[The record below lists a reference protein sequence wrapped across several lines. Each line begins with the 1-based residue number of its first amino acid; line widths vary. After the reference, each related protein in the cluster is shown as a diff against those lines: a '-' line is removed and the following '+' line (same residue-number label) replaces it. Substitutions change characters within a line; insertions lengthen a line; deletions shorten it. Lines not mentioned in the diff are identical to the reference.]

1 MNLNLEQLRAQVN
14 DVFAETAA
22 FRRDI
27 HMHPELSEHEA
38 RTEAK
43 ICARLDELGIPYEK
57 DIAGHGVCATVYGQS
72 TKKTVA
78 LRADIDALPITEQ
91 TGLPYASQ
99 NAGVMHACGHDMHTS
114 ILLGVAKILKAN
126 QDSLPG
132 TVRLLF
138 QPSEET
144 IGGARQ
150 MIEAGCLK
158 NPEIKNIIAL
168 HVAPN
173 IDCGKLEFIK
183 GYMNAASCEFYLT
196 VKGKSCHGAHPE
208 GGIDVLPPACAIVSG
223 LQTIVTRNLPATTP
237 AIITVGR
244 FHSGTANN
252 IVSGEA
258 KLGGILR
265 TFDLSLRESI
275 KQRILKMAE
284 DTAAAYGASCEVVF
298 EDSYPSLKNSD
309 TLFDLLTPVMEEA
322 FGKDNIVY
330 ADVPSLGADDFAYF
344 TQGYQGFYFNLGTHD
359 PQSDA
364 CFPLHNEHFAPQEE
378 ALRIGMLAE
387 LVGIYTIL
395 TT

>member
-1 MNLNLEQLRAQVN
+1 MYFDLEQLHKQVA
-14 DVFAETAA
+14 DVFDEVAA

-38 RTEAK
+38 RTETK
-43 ICARLDELGIPYEK
+43 ICDWLNALDIPYEK
-57 DIAGHGVCATVYGQS
+57 GIAGHGICATIYGQR
-72 TKKTVA
+72 TDKTA
-78 LRADIDALPITEQ
+78 AIRADIDALPVTEQ

-126 QDSLPG
+126 QASLPG

-150 MIEAGCLK
+150 MIEVGCLQD
-158 NPEIKNIIAL
+158 PDIKNIIAL
-168 HVAPN
+168 HVEPN
-173 IDCGKLEFIK
+173 VDCGKLEFIK

-275 KQRILKMAE
+275 KQRILKIIYILQLMRRLHPFFQLRISFIAVIPYIPLIE
-284 DTAAAYGASCEVVF
+284 GEVDLFLAVF
-298 EDSYPSLKNSD
+298 FR
-309 TLFDLLTPVMEEA
+309 FDC
-322 FGKDNIVY
+322 I
-330 ADVPSLGADDFAYF
+330 ADRNNTGDEIIHSLGA
-344 TQGYQGFYFNLGTHD
+344 
-359 PQSDA
+359 
-364 CFPLHNEHFAPQEE
+364 CQEINGVICIISIV
-378 ALRIGMLAE
+378 LMQ
-387 LVGIYTIL
+387 
-395 TT
+395 